1 MSNCL
6 NTIEQRKRTVARH
19 SCIMGVGVKWFGT
32 RMGSG
37 GYGQLRVRVFSWP
50 PPTPTPDPPA
60 AGLLLLL
67 QRLQFCIAQN
77 RRGRLAMRRSLTAK
91 EPCCCDRRCWGT
103 GVSPAPLQGSQRD
116 KGNGLVA
123 GVSGR
128 RAATAIEDEHHMYL

>member
-1 MSNCL
+1 M
-6 NTIEQRKRTVARH
+6 VRH
-19 SCIMGVGVKWFGT
+19 SDGIRRIRTAKGV
-32 RMGSG
+32 S
-37 GYGQLRVRVFSWP
+37 VFLAAADANP
-50 PPTPTPDPPA
+50 RPPPA

>member
-50 PPTPTPDPPA
+50 PPTPTPDPPPLPA
-60 AGLLLLL
+60 
-67 QRLQFCIAQN
+67 
-77 RRGRLAMRRSLTAK
+77 
-91 EPCCCDRRCWGT
+91 CCCSCN
-103 GVSPAPLQGSQRD
+103 GSSFASLRI
-116 KGNGLVA
+116 A
-123 GVSGR
+123 GGG
-128 RAATAIEDEHHMYL
+128 

>member
-50 PPTPTPDPPA
+50 PPTPPPDPPRCRPA
-60 AGLLLLL
+60 A
-67 QRLQFCIAQN
+67 
-77 RRGRLAMRRSLTAK
+77 
-91 EPCCCDRRCWGT
+91 
-103 GVSPAPLQGSQRD
+103 AP
-116 KGNGLVA
+116 
-123 GVSGR
+123 
-128 RAATAIEDEHHMYL
+128 ATAPVLHRSESPGAVSHAQVADGEGTVLLRPAVLGDGGVPRPPPGQPKGQGKRPGCGCFGKKGSDGD